1 MIKLAPSVLA
11 CDFTRLGEEVQT
23 VEEAGADYI
32 HLDVMDGIFV
42 PSLSIGMP
50 VIQSL
55 RKVTAIPFDVHLMMH
70 EPGRY
75 LEAFYE
81 AGADQITVHAE
92 ACIRLKDTIKEIRK
106 LGCRVG
112 VSLNPVTSLSAIDE
126 VLDEVDQI
134 LIMTVNPGFGGQK
147 YIESST
153 AKIKRLRRILDDHEL
168 DTDIEVDGGIVLS
181 NVRTVLD
188 AGANVI
194 VAGSAVYRGNA
205 AENVKA
211 FKEIFKE
218 YEEKAL
224 LRDRVGR

>member
-11 CDFTRLGEEVQT
+11 CDFTRLGEEVKT
-23 VEEAGADYI
+23 VEKAGADYI

-50 VIQSL
+50 VLQSL
-55 RKVTAIPFDVHLMMH
+55 RKVTNITFDVHLMMH

-75 LEAFYE
+75 LEAFKE

-92 ACIRLKDTIKEIRK
+92 SCIRLRDTLEQIKK

-112 VSLNPVTSLSAIDE
+112 VSLNPITSLAA
-126 VLDEVDQI
+126 LDGVYDIVDQI
-134 LIMTVNPGFGGQK
+134 LLMTVNPGFGGQK
-147 YIESST
+147 YLPTST
-153 AKIKRLRRILDDHEL
+153 GKIRELREILDEKEYDI
-168 DTDIEVDGGIVLS
+168 DIEVDGGIVLD

-194 VAGSAVYRGNA
+194 VAGSAIYRGNA
-205 AENVKA
+205 EENVKA

-218 YEEKAL
+218 YE
-224 LRDRVGR
+224 V